1 MLKEKKKKHRKR
13 AKANNQCEAN
23 KTEYDRLVHR
33 RHCRSLIKLNMIG
46 DDDHG
51 NFASLPV

>member
-1 MLKEKKKKHRKR
+1 MLKEKKK
-13 AKANNQCEAN
+13 N
-23 KTEYDRLVHR
+23 TEREQKLIISVKLIKLNMIVHR